1 MLKRCLGVL
10 LACCMLFTLAQP
22 MTLASAAD
30 TPSFVV
36 SNETVTLGDTD
47 ATVDVTVTMQ
57 NNPGVDRVS
66 FNVVFPEELELTAKP
81 VASDILP
88 AMNFRSTLTSPYP
101 VNMGNN
107 ASEEV
112 VAPSGVNGKIL
123 TLTFKVKA
131 DTPAGTYN
139 VELTNQK
146 GRDHDMGEV
155 TFAAVAGG
163 VTVSK
168 EAPSTTVTVTF
179 DGNEGIPTET
189 KVEINKGETVT
200 VPATN
205 PTREGYTFKGWFT
218 DKEATK
224 PFETATTF
232 DAGTTLYAGWDK
244 VTTPEPVNTPSFVV
258 SNETVTLGDTDATVD
273 VTVTMQNNPGVDRVS
288 FNVVFPE
295 ELELTAKPVASD
307 ILPAMNFRSTL
318 TSPYPVNMGNNA
330 SEEVVAPSGVNG
342 KILTLTFKVK
352 ADTPAGTY
360 NVELTNQKGR
370 DHDMGEV
377 TFAAVAGGVT
387 VSKEAPSTTVTVT
400 FDGNEGIPTET
411 KVEINKGETVTVPAT
426 NPTREGYTF
435 KGWFTDKEA
444 TKPFET
450 TTTFDAGTTL
460 YAGWDKVTTPET
472 TTYDVTVT
480 PGTNG
485 EVKPDKDKAAKDETV
500 TLTVTPA
507 TGYELDALTVKGA
520 SASIEATKASDTTYT
535 FTMPGEAVTV
545 AATFKATTPPD
556 TTKYDVTVTTPTN
569 GTVTPDKDKAAKDE
583 TVTLTVTPATGY
595 ELDALTVKGASASI
609 EATKASD
616 TTYTFTMPGE
626 AVTVAATFKAT
637 TPPDTT
643 KYDVTVTTPTNGTVT
658 PDKAQAAKDETVTLT
673 VAPDKDYKL
682 DALTVKG
689 TSASVETTK
698 VSDTTYTFVMPG
710 EAVTVAATFVADG
723 SGGGGTTPVTEYAI
737 TYEKAEN
744 GKISGV
750 EKAAADTTVTVTATP
765 DAGYKFS
772 KLTVNG
778 RDITGTS
785 FTMPAEKATV
795 SATFEKVEE
804 YAITYEKAENGKISG
819 VDKAAADADVSVTV
833 EPAEGYKLDKLTVNG
848 EAVSGT
854 TFKMPAGKVTVSA
867 TFVEKPAQQGCYI
880 ATSVYGSYDA
890 PEVWTLRRFRD
901 DVLGQTWYGRLFI
914 KAYYATSPTLVRLF
928 GDAEWFQNFWREKLD
943 GLVQNLQDDGFE
955 STPYQDKDW

>member
-30 TPSFVV
+30 
-36 SNETVTLGDTD
+36 
-47 ATVDVTVTMQ
+47 
-57 NNPGVDRVS
+57 
-66 FNVVFPEELELTAKP
+66 
-81 VASDILP
+81 
-88 AMNFRSTLTSPYP
+88 
-101 VNMGNN
+101 
-107 ASEEV
+107 
-112 VAPSGVNGKIL
+112 
-123 TLTFKVKA
+123 
-131 DTPAGTYN
+131 
-139 VELTNQK
+139 
-146 GRDHDMGEV
+146 
-155 TFAAVAGG
+155 
-163 VTVSK
+163 
-168 EAPSTTVTVTF
+168 
-179 DGNEGIPTET
+179 
-189 KVEINKGETVT
+189 
-200 VPATN
+200 
-205 PTREGYTFKGWFT
+205 
-218 DKEATK
+218 
-224 PFETATTF
+224 
-232 DAGTTLYAGWDK
+232 
-244 VTTPEPVNTPSFVV
+244 TPSFVV

-485 EVKPDKDKAAKDETV
+485 EVK
-500 TLTVTPA
+500 
-507 TGYELDALTVKGA
+507 
-520 SASIEATKASDTTYT
+520 
-535 FTMPGEAVTV
+535 
-545 AATFKATTPPD
+545 
-556 TTKYDVTVTTPTN
+556 
-569 GTVTPDKDKAAKDE
+569 PDKDKAAKDE